1 MSLNQQP
8 GEPMAAALGQRKHA
22 RGPCRVA
29 AESIDAPPPDSAALA
44 AAFRTSDAAAAEVL
58 AKHLLPM
65 VARLVRRLM
74 AWSDEADDLAQDVL
88 VTALARRKSF
98 HAHAKLETWI
108 TRIAIN
114 QCRAHHRK
122 QWLRGRL
129 FRAWAQQGGR
139 NKPTQATPDDL
150 AIAGE
155 RAAAVHTA
163 VAQLPAR
170 SREAIVLCYLE
181 GFTVAEAAAALVI
194 RPGTLEVR
202 LTRARQQL
210 RQSLAEF
217 QQ

>member
-1 MSLNQQP
+1 
-8 GEPMAAALGQRKHA
+8 MAAASRLKKPA
-22 RGPCRVA
+22 RGPVCVA
-29 AESIDAPPPDSAALA
+29 AEPFDARRPDSTALA
-44 AAFRTSDAAAAEVL
+44 AAFRTSDTAAAKILAEQ
-58 AKHLLPM
+58 LLPM
-65 VARLVRRLM
+65 VTRLVRRLM
-74 AWSDEADDLAQDVL
+74 AWSDDADDLVQNVL
-88 VTALARRKSF
+88 VTALAKRKSF
-98 HAHAKLETWI
+98 HGHAGLETWI

-122 QWLRGRL
+122 HWLRGRL

-139 NKPTQATPDDL
+139 NKAPLATPDDL

-155 RAAAVHTA
+155 RAAAVRAA
-163 VAQLPAR
+163 VGQLPAR

-181 GFTVAEAAAALVI
+181 GLTVAEAAAALVI

-210 RQSLAEF
+210 RKSLAEF